1 MPHSIPRWYRAVA
14 LMCTAISA
22 LDARVLVAQGASTTV
37 QPARLTGRVAD
48 ALGSAIEKAEILV
61 SNTSFRAETGT
72 DGRFELA
79 GLPSGPVEVVVR
91 RLGFSPAKIPLE
103 LGSGEMRD
111 IRVLLSPVAMMMD
124 SVDVTAAAPTIEK
137 AFGGFEMRK
146 SRGFGTFITRE
157 QIEKKNPRVTTDLF
171 RSVSGVKLLRENG
184 TPTVVSARLGPM
196 SFCPVRYY
204 IDGTSYPLYG
214 QSIDSM
220 VQPADIGAI
229 EIYPGGATVP
239 PQFGGRESACGV
251 VAIWTRQGVRKQK

>member
-1 MPHSIPRWYRAVA
+1 MPHSIPRWYRTVA

-22 LDARVLVAQGASTTV
+22 LDARVLVAQGASTAV

-124 SVDVTAAAPTIEK
+124 SVDVTAAAPTI
-137 AFGGFEMRK
+137 GRRSVG
-146 SRGFGTFITRE
+146 SRCASRAASARSSRASRS
-157 QIEKKNPRVTTDLF
+157 KKNPRVTTDLF
-171 RSVSGVKLLRENG
+171 RSVSGVKLCGRTERQ
-184 TPTVVSARLGPM
+184 PSSRRDSARCRSARCATTSMARATRSTGSRSTAWFNPRT
-196 SFCPVRYY
+196 SARSRSTPGRDGAAVRRAR
-204 IDGTSYPLYG
+204 
-214 QSIDSM
+214 
-220 VQPADIGAI
+220 VPAASLRS
-229 EIYPGGATVP
+229 
-239 PQFGGRESACGV
+239 GRAR
-251 VAIWTRQGVRKQK
+251 A